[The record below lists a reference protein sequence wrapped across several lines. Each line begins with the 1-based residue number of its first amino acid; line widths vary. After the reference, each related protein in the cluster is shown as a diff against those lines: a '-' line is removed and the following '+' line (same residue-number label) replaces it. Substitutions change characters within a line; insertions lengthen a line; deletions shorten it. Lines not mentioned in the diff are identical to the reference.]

1 LDDQAG
7 QQQSFR
13 QRAFAT
19 LENPTFRTL
28 WIGSVLS
35 FLGFFTY
42 VTGQSVVA
50 FDLTDDNSAVGIVV
64 FSMTVAMLAFGP
76 LGGALA
82 DRLSKR
88 ELLFVTQFASG
99 AVFLAVGLLIQFD
112 QLTLALLAGAA
123 FLVGVFFTAMAPVR
137 QAYVGDIV
145 TDKRRGNA
153 VALIQVARSIG
164 QVAGPFIA
172 GGLIAWEAAGA
183 DVAFYVMTAMYVAA
197 SIATLPLP
205 KTRSRASG
213 SGVFRDAIEGFVHV
227 WDVPRLHYLIL
238 QLLFVMLIGF
248 NYVTILPGF
257 VEDDLG
263 HGDAA
268 TGLMFG
274 VAALGGLVASFTAA
288 AFADSGRAYQ
298 LLALCGLLLGAGLV
312 VVSAAPNLA
321 VAALVMLFA
330 GAGAGG
336 FQTLNGALMVR
347 ESEPAYYGRVMAI
360 LMMTFSGFG
369 IAALPLG
376 FLADAIGPRYT
387 LLAIGLWVTVV
398 ALTYTA
404 RSFDLLRG
412 RGVPAAAPPPAE
424 A

>member
-1 LDDQAG
+1 VG
-7 QQQSFR
+7 FR

-19 LENPTFRTL
+19 LDEPVFRTL

-50 FDLTDDNSAVGIVV
+50 FDLTEDNSAVGIVV
-64 FSMTVAMLAFGP
+64 FSMTVAMLVFGP

-88 ELLFVTQFASG
+88 ELLFVTQFAAAG
-99 AVFLAVGLLIQFD
+99 VLLAVGLLIETD
-112 QLTLALLAGAA
+112 RLTVPLLAGAA
-123 FLVGVFFTAMAPVR
+123 FLIGVLFTAMSPVR

-145 TDKRRGNA
+145 SGSRRGNA
-153 VALIQVARSIG
+153 VALIQVARSVG

-183 DVAFYVMTAMYVAA
+183 QAAFYTMAGMYVAA
-197 SIATLPLP
+197 SIATIPLP
-205 KTRSRASG
+205 KTSSRSSG
-213 SGVFRDAIEGFVHV
+213 RGVFRDAAEGFEHV
-227 WDVPRLHYLIL
+227 WGVPRLRYLVL

-274 VAALGGLVASFTAA
+274 VAAVGGLIASFGAA
-288 AFADSGRAYQ
+288 AFADSPRAYQ
-298 LLALCGLLLGAGLV
+298 LLALCGLLLGVGLLA
-312 VVSAAPNLA
+312 VSAAPNLA
-321 VAALVMLFA
+321 LAAAIMLIA

-376 FLADAIGPRYT
+376 FLADGIGPRYT
-387 LLAIGLWVTVV
+387 LLAIGAFVTVV
-398 ALTYTA
+398 AVSYTA

-412 RGVPAAAPPPAE
+412 RGVPAAVSPPAE